1 MSRSRYTPA
10 VPIVRYKDK
19 SPRFGENVFVDPT
32 AVIIGDV
39 ELLDHANVW
48 PGAVLRG
55 DTERITLGRETSFQD
70 NSVAHTDPGFP
81 ISVGDRCVIGHG
93 VVLHGTTVNSDC
105 LIGMG
110 STLLNGT
117 VIGDHSIVGAN
128 SLVTQEK
135 TFPPRSLI
143 LGSPA
148 VRVRELNDE
157 DLETL
162 TELLERYKRRS
173 LEYLELGL
181 GTKLP
186 PA

>member
-1 MSRSRYTPA
+1 M
-10 VPIVRYKDK
+10 PIVTYKDK
-19 SPRFGENVFVDPT
+19 APRFGENVFVDPT

-39 ELLDHANVW
+39 ELLDYANVW

-93 VVLHGTTVNSDC
+93 VVLHGTTVSDDC
-105 LIGMG
+105 LIGTG
-110 STLLNGT
+110 STLLDGSA
-117 VIGDHSIVGAN
+117 IGDHSIVGAN
-128 SLVTQEK
+128 SLVTEGE

-143 LGSPA
+143 TGSPA
-148 VRVRELNDE
+148 RRVRTLTDA

-173 LEYLELGL
+173 MEYIELGL
-181 GTKLP
+181 GAKLP
-186 PA
+186 PS

>member
-1 MSRSRYTPA
+1 

-93 VVLHGTTVNSDC
+93 VVLHGTTVSHDC

-110 STLLNGT
+110 STLLNGCE
-117 VIGDHSIVGAN
+117 IGDECIVGAN
-128 SLVTQEK
+128 SLVTQGK
-135 TFPPRSLI
+135 KFPPRSLI
-143 LGSPA
+143 MGSPA
-148 VRVRELNDE
+148 KAVREVSDE
-157 DLETL
+157 DLAPRA
-162 TELLERYKRRS
+162 ELHDRYVRRS
-173 LEYLELGL
+173 ASYAELGL
-181 GTKLP
+181 AADLS
-186 PA
+186 AFRR